1 MTRIATSLIGVLLV
15 AAPAFASPAPADA
28 NFAAF
33 TQVCADTHADY
44 PAVVAAADAQ
54 GWRPAQVNGDTL
66 PGVTV
71 TDTLA
76 RDKNAG
82 GAALALYAWQGAKGA
97 IHVSECKVRVGKAKS
112 ADMQTAAQA
121 WLGFAPQQAT
131 AKKATFEFTDDGGA
145 HKALTAADRDTA
157 AAGAGMQILTVTGDQ
172 DGVILDILKIKK

>member
-1 MTRIATSLIGVLLV
+1 VTRIGISLIGVLLAA
-15 AAPAFASPAPADA
+15 AAPAFAAPADS

-33 TQVCADTHADY
+33 VQICADTQADY

-54 GWRPAQVNGDTL
+54 GWRPAQVNADTL

-82 GAALALYAWQGAKGA
+82 GATLALYAWQGAKGA
-97 IHVSECKVRVGKAKS
+97 VHVSECKVRIGKAKS
-112 ADMQTAAQA
+112 ADMQTAAQT

-145 HKALTAADRDTA
+145 HKALTTADREAA